1 LRNSDE
7 AITAVCKECPIN
19 QYRRGDDNESKTS
32 CTSCPNGYNTNRNRG
47 ESLCL
52 KNGLTPED
60 CGTAQFLNNKN
71 AVSGSSSSG
80 GSGSSSDSSSSSSSS
95 SSPPP
100 PPSTCDACPRGGAC
114 DGLTEWSDVTSP
126 ANKSK
131 IKPLFGWSRCAR
143 SGATSVD
150 HMFERCPF
158 AAACLG
164 APNIDLEDKFEGGVA
179 TQRQPE
185 GCNTAY
191 RNVSDNFLCFGCA
204 PGYSHTSGD
213 MSGKCDECPLPGE
226 NVGIAVLGVLLGIA
240 GLFVYV
246 RLTLGDSGS
255 KDASDGVK
263 SIGLSFV
270 QIISL
275 LTTFPV
281 AWPAMFTALFQIGGA
296 VTVLGQHLVNLKCMF
311 PERSEAEVFY
321 SSQVVWAMIPLGL
334 AGASVATWYVVDFVM
349 VKLPRCGCMSRCKRA
364 GAEEVLPQTT
374 THPSAG
380 TVFARPPTRE
390 QQQQQQQQ
398 SRVPLSP
405 PPTLHQKMF
414 ASIVALLYL
423 VWPGLC
429 SVTFSLF
436 ACRSFCGDVATLR
449 LRADLDE
456 VCFQG
461 RHAVYIYAVGVPM
474 LLLYVFGLPV
484 GALLMVRRMRRRA
497 ERRNQA
503 VHQCKGHATWGLFY
517 SAFRD
522 DTWWWEGTVALRKI
536 GIAMIGVFGAAMEEM
551 QVSLTLV
558 LVFFIILLTAVRRP
572 YGESPHGQLL
582 QRLEVSTLCLLYLT
596 LWAASVFTVYPRCEI
611 REGQSVWWCE
621 IMSVVVGLG
630 DIALVVVVIALFVRL
645 KGAGASC
652 CLDRCV
658 SKLPELVR
666 KTSARLRRKATREW
680 DLRHGGED
688 AVQARIRSR
697 TVESRGGSLM
707 DNPMEQ
713 CGSSGGG
720 GDGGESGGEGS
731 SSSGGGG
738 SSGGGSSGGGGGSS
752 GSSSRRKGGNQTTQQ
767 HGSVEMIEMDMRL
780 SAAAAAAPSSHNRAK
795 RRSYMKRQA
804 ALKKLNEHMRTE
816 KRMANINPMMRPP
829 SDDTDTGTKT
839 STNK

>member
-1 LRNSDE
+1 VGQFVTTTNATSCDALPQGFIAQADGSSSAKVATGWRINQTCIDLEGQKCKQPSVPCPAGTRGNETAATDKCTPCKLGRTSVAADVKCTDCPKGKYGVQLRNSDE

-32 CTSCPNGYNTNRNRG
+32 CTSCPNGYNTNGNRG

-334 AGASVATWYVVDFVM
+334 AGASVAAWYVVDFVM

-380 TVFARPPTRE
+380 TVFARPPT
-390 QQQQQQQQ
+390 
-398 SRVPLSP
+398 
-405 PPTLHQKMF
+405 
-414 ASIVALLYL
+414 
-423 VWPGLC
+423 
-429 SVTFSLF
+429 
-436 ACRSFCGDVATLR
+436 
-449 LRADLDE
+449 
-456 VCFQG
+456 
-461 RHAVYIYAVGVPM
+461 
-474 LLLYVFGLPV
+474 
-484 GALLMVRRMRRRA
+484 
-497 ERRNQA
+497 
-503 VHQCKGHATWGLFY
+503 
-517 SAFRD
+517 
-522 DTWWWEGTVALRKI
+522 
-536 GIAMIGVFGAAMEEM
+536 
-551 QVSLTLV
+551 
-558 LVFFIILLTAVRRP
+558 
-572 YGESPHGQLL
+572 
-582 QRLEVSTLCLLYLT
+582 
-596 LWAASVFTVYPRCEI
+596 
-611 REGQSVWWCE
+611 
-621 IMSVVVGLG
+621 
-630 DIALVVVVIALFVRL
+630 
-645 KGAGASC
+645 
-652 CLDRCV
+652 
-658 SKLPELVR
+658 
-666 KTSARLRRKATREW
+666 
-680 DLRHGGED
+680 
-688 AVQARIRSR
+688 
-697 TVESRGGSLM
+697 
-707 DNPMEQ
+707 
-713 CGSSGGG
+713 
-720 GDGGESGGEGS
+720 
-731 SSSGGGG
+731 
-738 SSGGGSSGGGGGSS
+738 
-752 GSSSRRKGGNQTTQQ
+752 
-767 HGSVEMIEMDMRL
+767 
-780 SAAAAAAPSSHNRAK
+780 
-795 RRSYMKRQA
+795 
-804 ALKKLNEHMRTE
+804 
-816 KRMANINPMMRPP
+816 
-829 SDDTDTGTKT
+829 
-839 STNK
+839 